1 MIDGLL
7 IEVRADERSTAATA
21 AVAVGGAAVPVED
34 LTPFGDDGGQ
44 VDIAG
49 TVYDYSGIDSSA
61 VNADGEGG
69 SVLLA
74 SPLTAAVE
82 EFDPVA
88 VLVGDAVAVDFYA
101 VVSLGDDDES
111 GEPIEVPLETRGER
125 VAWPVK
131 VYDPPLPVSLSD
143 DLLSI
148 QAAPGVTPEIN
159 GTLSAVPLIY
169 AAKGGQQTI
178 PTDTWTTVNGWF
190 VFPSDRIT
198 VDTTF
203 GYMFTVEVDG
213 WYDLRLGVT
222 FALNSTGSRA
232 IRPHI
237 YGVDGSDKGPMRQVK
252 IPADGSTTVE
262 TAQLVRL
269 VAGQRVTFEV
279 WQSSTGDL
287 EINGSQVLIEQ
298 AQTDCSIRWVGPL

>member
-1 MIDGLL
+1 MSVSGQVVEVVVRPRGSELVADAAVSATTVTVQDPTPFDAGAQVRIDGTTYTLVDVA
-7 IEVRADERSTAATA
+7 EVDDPDDSESTNGVLTLDAGLAATVTEGTTVDLWSGSQVLDDVVLNVVTTADEPPVSVTVSAGQRKDWRALE
-21 AVAVGGAAVPVED
+21 GPVEPPVTATLSED
-34 LTPFGDDGGQ
+34 LL
-44 VDIAG
+44 
-49 TVYDYSGIDSSA
+49 
-61 VNADGEGG
+61 
-69 SVLLA
+69 VLL
-74 SPLTAAVE
+74 
-82 EFDPVA
+82 D
-88 VLVGDAVAVDFYA
+88 
-101 VVSLGDDDES
+101 
-111 GEPIEVPLETRGER
+111 
-125 VAWPVK
+125 
-131 VYDPPLPVSLSD
+131 
-143 DLLSI
+143 
-148 QAAPGVTPEIN
+148 APGYSPTFDS
-159 GTLSAVPLIY
+159 TMSSVPLIY
-169 AAKGGQQTI
+169 AARGSNQTI
-178 PTDTWTTVNGWF
+178 PNNTWTTVNGWF
-190 VFPSDRIT
+190 VFPSDRIS
-198 VDTTF
+198 VDPTF